1 MALRNSIRRDRRRSC
16 YSNLENIQRMVEK
29 LFRRGK
35 ARLSVRRF
43 MVKKMFIND
52 FLQALTIISLSLGG
66 LNSVTLGNAQEIPTE
81 SGVDA
86 VSVVPEKNKGKPV
99 FKTLQSFP
107 ASEAAANEETSAPF
121 DYTSL
126 YDGSSPLKRLDK
138 TAPIWVSADRKFVIL
153 GGKTCLRD
161 GLLEFFACRKN
172 SKEHESIVSL
182 DIPPHLIHA
191 ALLVIGAKQGTPA
204 KFDPAF
210 TPPTGEVID
219 IVVCWRDLESG
230 TLRKVKAQDMVEEN
244 ESGQTMQSHWVFTG
258 GLFGVD
264 PDGKKYYLAN
274 VTGEVFGLANFPGSI
289 LDVPFES
296 PSDYSNLYYTTKTEN
311 IPQISTDVIL
321 ILSRTLGDA
330 SKTE

>member
-1 MALRNSIRRDRRRSC
+1 MNEID
-16 YSNLENIQRMVEK
+16 
-29 LFRRGK
+29 FR
-35 ARLSVRRF
+35 L
-43 MVKKMFIND
+43 I
-52 FLQALTIISLSLGG
+52 LTTVFLSLAGTI
-66 LNSVTLGNAQEIPTE
+66 NATVGNTQEIPKE
-81 SGVDA
+81 SGVEA
-86 VSVVPEKNKGKPV
+86 ISITPEKERGKPV
-99 FKTLQSFP
+99 FKTPQSLP
-107 ASEAAANEETSAPF
+107 ISEAEANEETPSTF

-126 YDGSSPLKRLDK
+126 YDGTSPLKRLDK
-138 TAPIWVSADRKFVIL
+138 KAPIWVSADRKFVIL
-153 GGKTCLRD
+153 GGKICLRD

-204 KFDPAF
+204 KFDLEF
-210 TPPTGEVID
+210 VPPTGEVID
-219 IVVCWRDLESG
+219 ISVCWRDLESG
-230 TLRKVKAQDMVEEN
+230 ILRKVKAQEMVMEN

-296 PSDYSNLYYTTKTEN
+296 KSDYSDLYYTTNTAN
-311 IPQISTDVIL
+311 IPQNSTDVIL
-321 ILSRTLGDA
+321 ILSRVLGD
-330 SKTE
+330 EM